1 MFKDMVKQNRS
12 YRSFDGSYEISKET
26 LTDLIDC
33 ARFTPSSVNM
43 QPFQYFISYKPKTND
58 VIFPLTA
65 WARLLRGF
73 DGPAPGHR
81 PTAYIVICTDK
92 TIGPNVERFRTDV
105 GIVAQTIM
113 LAAVEKGLGGCMIGN
128 YNKEDLAAALHLPE
142 NLYPS
147 LILAIGKPDETITL
161 TELEKGGDTK
171 YYRVDGKHYVPK
183 RKLEDIVLENE

>member
-1 MFKDMVKQNRS
+1 M
-12 YRSFDGSYEISKET
+12 
-26 LTDLIDC
+26 DL
-33 ARFTPSSVNM
+33 
-43 QPFQYFISYKPKTND
+43 
-58 VIFPLTA
+58 
-65 WARLLRGF
+65 
-73 DGPAPGHR
+73 APGHR

-92 TIGPNVERFRTDV
+92 TIGPNVERFRADV

>member
-65 WARLLRGF
+65 WARWTCSRTSSHRLYRDLHRQNHRPQRGAVPHRCGNCGADHYAGSGGKGTGRLYDRKLQQRRSGRGAASAGKPLSF
-73 DGPAPGHR
+73 PNTGHR
-81 PTAYIVICTDK
+81 KA
-92 TIGPNVERFRTDV
+92 R
-105 GIVAQTIM
+105 
-113 LAAVEKGLGGCMIGN
+113 
-128 YNKEDLAAALHLPE
+128 
-142 NLYPS
+142 
-147 LILAIGKPDETITL
+147 
-161 TELEKGGDTK
+161 
-171 YYRVDGKHYVPK
+171 
-183 RKLEDIVLENE
+183 